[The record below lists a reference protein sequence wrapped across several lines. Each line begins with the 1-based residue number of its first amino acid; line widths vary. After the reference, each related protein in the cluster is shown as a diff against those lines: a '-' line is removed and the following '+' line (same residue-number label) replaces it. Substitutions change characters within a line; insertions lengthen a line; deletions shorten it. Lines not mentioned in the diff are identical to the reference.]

1 MGGQLKVFLA
11 FCSEAVFFIVRFSIC
26 IHLEN
31 NKARMH
37 NFCWIY
43 MQKTPVSYSNTVD
56 RVVLKLPHYSLGF
69 LNLNKILF
77 TQLKI
82 TYFWHFGSSTNF
94 SLIKLIC
101 LVTLFDHNFWH
112 FWLFFVHWKCKP
124 SSLCS
129 QCWMR
134 LLM

>member
-1 MGGQLKVFLA
+1 MKVFLA

-56 RVVLKLPHYSLGF
+56 RVVLKLPHYSLGL
-69 LNLNKILF
+69 LNPNKIQTHNENYSKCHICIFDILAF
-77 TQLKI
+77 YI
-82 TYFWHFGSSTNF
+82 NF
-94 SLIKLIC
+94 C
-101 LVTLFDHNFWH
+101 LVLTDLSGNT
-112 FWLFFVHWKCKP
+112 V
-124 SSLCS
+124 
-129 QCWMR
+129 
-134 LLM
+134 